1 MPVTKGDKPVFKHI
15 LLPTDGSPAAESA
28 IDACLR
34 FAQQTGA
41 SITAV
46 HVMPVLHMFT
56 YEPGVTESVH
66 EQVRKDRE
74 LHSKKYLDLVEQRA
88 TAAGVPCTTMLVTS
102 DYPFEAIIDA
112 ARTAHSDLIAMASHG
127 RKGIK
132 GLLLGSETNKVL
144 THSAIPVLVFR
155 GAADAAGSPAPFLS

>member
-1 MPVTKGDKPVFKHI
+1 VFKQI
-15 LLPTDGSPAAESA
+15 LLPTDGTPAAELA

-41 SITAV
+41 SVTAI

-66 EQVRKDRE
+66 EQVKKDRE
-74 LHSKKYLDLVEQRA
+74 LRSRKILEQVEQRA
-88 TAAGVPCTTMLVTS
+88 IAAGVPCTILLVTS
-102 DYPFEAIIDA
+102 DYPFEAIIEA
-112 ARTAHSDLIAMASHG
+112 ARTLGCDLIAMASHG

-132 GLLLGSETNKVL
+132 GLLLGSETQKVL
-144 THSAIPVLVFR
+144 AHSAIPVMVFP
-155 GAADAAGSPAPFLS
+155 GAAGAAGKQEPFLS